1 MEYGDIC
8 TIKSSA
14 WVGVLKLFFL
24 TQGHV
29 TQYLKTIHGDKFQT
43 KTMKD
48 MKQKL
53 HRLGKHFL
61 CQSLRHVSALDFGDI
76 ALNSH

>member
-1 MEYGDIC
+1 MHDKKFCMGWRP
-8 TIKSSA
+8 KA
-14 WVGVLKLFFL
+14 FFL
-24 TQGHV
+24 DARTCD
-29 TQYLKTIHGDKFQT
+29 TEYLKTIHGDKFQT